1 MGRGWR
7 LAELGPTSWLKGEEV
22 AVKPFIETKRGR
34 FERAFLV
41 ASVVLVQLA
50 WGTALVYLALHFL

>member
-1 MGRGWR
+1 
-7 LAELGPTSWLKGEEV
+7 LKGEEV